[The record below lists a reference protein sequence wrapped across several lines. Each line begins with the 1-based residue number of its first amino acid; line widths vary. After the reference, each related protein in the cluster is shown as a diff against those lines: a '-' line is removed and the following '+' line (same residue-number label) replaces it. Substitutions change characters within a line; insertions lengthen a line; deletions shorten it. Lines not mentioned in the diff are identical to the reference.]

1 MKRILQLLAV
11 LVLASVAGFAQQ
23 TVQVTDG
30 SNTIGSAAHPVQVSL
45 ANTGTNSNAVTVSFA
60 NGQTT
65 AVTQATGTNLHAVID
80 SGSTTAVTQATG
92 TNLHAVIDSGSTTAV
107 TQATGTN
114 LHTVVDS
121 GTITANLG
129 PATSGGLSMTHFVA
143 AATDNHTNVKST
155 AGQLY
160 SVHGFNTLATP
171 LYFKLYDSSST
182 PTGCGATNLK
192 KVIAIQAGTEFLYT
206 QPQGVAFASGIG
218 YCLTSGIT
226 DADDTA
232 TTLSAATI
240 DLDYK

>member
-60 NGQTT
+60 NGQ
-65 AVTQATGTNLHAVID
+65 
-80 SGSTTAVTQATG
+80 TTAVTQATG